1 MLGKPLKTR
10 KIPSALFK
18 ILNGCLAPF
27 AIFSETIADKR
38 EFLRI
43 GYYYATESMLVWD
56 EAKQAYDADRTPEFG
71 TDKLETFYKKVLKA
85 GLQDH
90 DLGAHKLF

>member
-1 MLGKPLKTR
+1 
-10 KIPSALFK
+10 
-18 ILNGCLAPF
+18 
-27 AIFSETIADKR
+27 
-38 EFLRI
+38 
-43 GYYYATESMLVWD
+43 MLVWD

-71 TDKLETFYKKVLKA
+71 TDKLETFYKKVLQA